1 MIDQPNKSLLFSSF
15 SLTKKSVQ
23 FFYFWARTRLIQ
35 RALIALSILWII
47 LIFYKSLLVVELLR
61 HDVNISVETAKTLV
75 PKSGGFQKLLFDE
88 RQSYMFASTPVVKP
102 DSVDRLQ
109 TVTVRLTGT
118 RNGSSASTI
127 NYLYNFF
134 TIKMVDSSDER
145 NKEQLEKQAFANSKI
160 DHTWDTLNY
169 YHWLTLFHNYNMS
182 LYNRYV
188 AILPEIGLERVVKHA
203 DILKY
208 RHLKELRAYN
218 SVLVAQDDEIFIKN
232 NLMKVNEKANKV
244 NLNIGLDRT
253 DSGQE
258 DFVNDEEKSLFKWA
272 LFELLGIVILG
283 NLFKFF

>member
-1 MIDQPNKSLLFSSF
+1 
-15 SLTKKSVQ
+15 
-23 FFYFWARTRLIQ
+23 
-35 RALIALSILWII
+35 
-47 LIFYKSLLVVELLR
+47 
-61 HDVNISVETAKTLV
+61 
-75 PKSGGFQKLLFDE
+75 
-88 RQSYMFASTPVVKP
+88 MFASTPVVKP